1 MHHLID
7 IVRAA
12 DPGPGVQFRREKY
25 GRNGIAEFL
34 RDVLA
39 VANAS
44 VEGYRYIV
52 VGVEFDRREQRTLAT
67 VDRDDF
73 SGKPSYQTIANEF
86 IEPPV
91 RIHYQPVNV
100 DGAVIGVFEIG
111 DCQDRPYMMRADFSE
126 MLRRGDAYA
135 RVNDAAVKMGRRQL
149 QYLFEK
155 KFRDSVSSSDIE
167 VGFPG
172 DIIHKDLNVPTCDL
186 AELPSAVAS
195 GKLQQLLDIQNK
207 ARNSGSTSVM
217 ARLTHARLFGA
228 DDPYVERSP
237 EELLIEIN
245 SVRQKYRDQDNEF
258 MFETRAQKT
267 QLVVYNQ
274 GEEAIRDASL
284 AFVLPNHSAFHV
296 AGQLPK
302 AQKRGKFVD
311 RSDEEQAS
319 YPSVTP
325 KDDAIHVSTK
335 IGDIPAGEPVEVFG
349 APLRLFVGADLKGRK
364 FGMRYTLFG
373 KNLRTPAKGK
383 LRLLFN

>member
-1 MHHLID
+1 
-7 IVRAA
+7 
-12 DPGPGVQFRREKY
+12 
-25 GRNGIAEFL
+25 
-34 RDVLA
+34 
-39 VANAS
+39 
-44 VEGYRYIV
+44 
-52 VGVEFDRREQRTLAT
+52 
-67 VDRDDF
+67 
-73 SGKPSYQTIANEF
+73 
-86 IEPPV
+86 
-91 RIHYQPVNV
+91 
-100 DGAVIGVFEIG
+100 
-111 DCQDRPYMMRADFSE
+111 
-126 MLRRGDAYA
+126 
-135 RVNDAAVKMGRRQL
+135 
-149 QYLFEK
+149 
-155 KFRDSVSSSDIE
+155 
-167 VGFPG
+167 
-172 DIIHKDLNVPTCDL
+172 
-186 AELPSAVAS
+186 
-195 GKLQQLLDIQNK
+195 
-207 ARNSGSTSVM
+207 M